1 MHILALCLMQ
11 IPQSVLTLAWPR
23 SVSGVSDLDPGP
35 LLRTTVQYR
44 NKLDG

>member
-23 SVSGVSDLDPGP
+23 SVSGVSARDPGP
-35 LLRTTVQYR
+35 LLGTTVQYR
-44 NKLDG
+44 NMLDG